1 MHHTVGL
8 EDTVEDY
15 LQFRYGIVKEIN
27 HKFNNYGHLLRKQN
41 IADKATFSVWS
52 WSSFASINS

>member
-15 LQFRYGIVKEIN
+15 LQFRYGIVKEID

-41 IADKATFSVWS
+41 IEDKATFSV
-52 WSSFASINS
+52 